1 MPSGTG
7 LGSLIPGALAL
18 VGIVSIL
25 RARGIRRNGRRNGTN
40 VDARDESRQAS
51 AAEMERRMAFYLAG
65 RDTREDYGAATDR
78 DEQVSKR

>member
-18 VGIVSIL
+18 LGIVSIL
-25 RARGIRRNGRRNGTN
+25 RVRGIRRNGTN
-40 VDARDESRQAS
+40 VDAKDESRKAS
-51 AAEMERRMAFYLAG
+51 AAEMERRMALYLAG
-65 RDTREDYGAATDR
+65 RDTREDYGDAMDR